1 MIAALLIGRGGSVGL
16 PNKNVYKI
24 LKRPLMAY
32 PLLAALNSKFVDEIF
47 VSTDSKKIE
56 NVAIDLGANII
67 KRPAE
72 LATSEA
78 VVEDVFSHGYKYIQD
93 YTKKEIEFLVI
104 LMCNA
109 VMVLP
114 DTIDKGIDV
123 LRSNKDMD
131 SAVTVSDYNMFS
143 PIRARKIG
151 SNGLLNPFIP
161 FDQFKF
167 KVDSNRQKQD
177 IVYFHDCGVSVV
189 RPKCIENIKTGLL
202 PQKWMGQNIY
212 PLTQSGGLDIDYAYE
227 MPIAENWLKDKG
239 FTEEKLPYKIRKNKF

>member
-1 MIAALLIGRGGSVGL
+1 
-16 PNKNVYKI
+16 
-24 LKRPLMAY
+24 
-32 PLLAALNSKFVDEIF
+32 
-47 VSTDSKKIE
+47 
-56 NVAIDLGANII
+56 
-67 KRPAE
+67 
-72 LATSEA
+72 
-78 VVEDVFSHGYKYIQD
+78 
-93 YTKKEIEFLVI
+93 
-104 LMCNA
+104 MCNA

-114 DTIDKGIDV
+114 ETIDKGVSI
-123 LRSNKDMD
+123 LRSNKEVD

-143 PIRARKIG
+143 PIRARKVG

-161 FDQFKF
+161 FDQFDF
-167 KVDSNRQKQD
+167 KIDSNRQKQD
-177 IVYFHDCGVSVV
+177 NVYFHDCGVSVV